1 MLSSPHVTLSEVAF
15 GSKPSHLFG
24 LTLLLIP
31 SAAFLW
37 RNSDLPQFGDI
48 HDDSVYYVSAKSLA
62 LAPTIPILDS
72 VNVPVPVFVSVAI

>member
-1 MLSSPHVTLSEVAF
+1 MAF
-15 GSKPSHLFG
+15 GSKPSHIFG

-48 HDDSVYYVSAKSLA
+48 HDDSLYYVSAKSLA
-62 LAPTIPILDS
+62 GGHYRIESLPGEPAQTKYPPLYPLLLSI
-72 VNVPVPVFVSVAI
+72 AWRME